1 MKRVLLAAA
10 ATVLFASCYHMEG
23 ELMVYNAREYV
34 VASRQPCYW
43 YDGSYHPYF
52 LIRSAG
58 SGNWESCDDIQ
69 GLVYSEGTE
78 YHIVAEKVVDTE
90 RYKIADDY
98 SGEYLRLVRVLSAE
112 KKDSSDLPDGITY
125 YSDNPAP
132 PE

>member
-1 MKRVLLAAA
+1 MKRFLLAVAVSL
-10 ATVLFASCYHMEG
+10 VLASCYHMED
-23 ELMVYNAREYV
+23 ELKVYSAREYV
-34 VASRQPCYW
+34 VASKQPCYW

-52 LIRSAG
+52 LIM
-58 SGNWESCDDIQ
+58 SGCSGKWESCDDIR

-78 YHIVAEKVVDTE
+78 YRIIAEKVVDTE

-112 KKDSSDLPDGITY
+112 EKDSSDLPDGLTY

-132 PE
+132 PA